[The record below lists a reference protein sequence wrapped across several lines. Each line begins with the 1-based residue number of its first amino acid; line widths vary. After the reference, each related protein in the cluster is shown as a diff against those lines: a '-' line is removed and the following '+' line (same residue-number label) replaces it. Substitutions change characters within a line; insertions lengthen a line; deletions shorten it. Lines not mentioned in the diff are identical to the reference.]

1 MDKQPDA
8 SLQDSIDEVLWQE
21 CVAAIP
27 STHPAEQA
35 LPCLVGVIDGGIKV
49 YIVDGD
55 KVKLIHDADYVEGGS
70 GERFPFIPK
79 NEIWLDD
86 RIVITDLQYILIHE
100 ATERR
105 LMANEGLDYYAAH
118 ERANGVELFHRRR
131 WLEEHQPL
139 LERSSTIG
147 DKSYPVQVEMT
158 RLIMDP
164 PRNADGLFSQPK
176 ATGPERE
183 KKEAHNRERFS
194 NHFKYADPFS
204 GNTRTF
210 DEQGDYNCGR
220 CNQFDDGSC
229 LLLKRKSVD
238 ASAGSC
244 GDWENKCAGDPE
256 LVLEEKSDDAAGY
269 GVAAN
274 GKGFGCHRCPYASKA
289 IEPDSQGRD
298 LYCGK
303 GDFRVFHNA
312 CCVLNGAPLKG
323 EDNTGN
329 KALLER
335 SSIEDPHS
343 LSGQASTILPEMKK
357 MPAGQRIGKHAAA
370 RTLGHYGGKHG
381 GLARDRKLSKK
392 EKKAIA
398 RMGARARWK
407 RKMLDQ
413 DAGNVEQK

>member
-1 MDKQPDA
+1 
-8 SLQDSIDEVLWQE
+8 
-21 CVAAIP
+21 
-27 STHPAEQA
+27 
-35 LPCLVGVIDGGIKV
+35 VIDGGIKV

-139 LERSSTIG
+139 LERSSTMVDG
-147 DKSYPVQVEMT
+147 KSL
-158 RLIMDP
+158 LIP
-164 PRNADGLFSQPK
+164 SKCPA
-176 ATGPERE
+176 
-183 KKEAHNRERFS
+183 
-194 NHFKYADPFS
+194 
-204 GNTRTF
+204 
-210 DEQGDYNCGR
+210 CG
-220 CNQFDDGSC
+220 GTT
-229 LLLKRKSVD
+229 
-238 ASAGSC
+238 
-244 GDWENKCAGDPE
+244 
-256 LVLEEKSDDAAGY
+256 KSDGTYTWCITSPCDWWQTRPP
-269 GVAAN
+269 V
-274 GKGFGCHRCPYASKA
+274 
-289 IEPDSQGRD
+289 
-298 LYCGK
+298 
-303 GDFRVFHNA
+303 
-312 CCVLNGAPLKG
+312 
-323 EDNTGN
+323 
-329 KALLER
+329 LER
-335 SSIEDPHS
+335 SSIESPTPN

-381 GLARDRKLSKK
+381 GPARDRKLSKK